1 MGDCSSKD
9 FTHAPLAIAN
19 RGIVHEL
26 YVVCGRRKMNV
37 YRDKESDLQMF
48 NYCSSNL
55 HRNTYHLDRNSIV
68 FKEDSFAKRIKE
80 VEMVEKTEDV

>member
-1 MGDCSSKD
+1 
-9 FTHAPLAIAN
+9 
-19 RGIVHEL
+19 
-26 YVVCGRRKMNV
+26 MNV

-68 FKEDSFAKRIKE
+68 FKEDSLAKRIKE
-80 VEMVEKTEDV
+80 VEKVEKTEDV